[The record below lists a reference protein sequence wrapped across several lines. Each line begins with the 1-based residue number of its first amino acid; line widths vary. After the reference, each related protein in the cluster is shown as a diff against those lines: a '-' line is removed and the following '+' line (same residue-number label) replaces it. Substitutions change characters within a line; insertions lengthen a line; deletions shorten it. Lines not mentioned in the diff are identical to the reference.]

1 MTKRIIILILF
12 FSILSQ
18 LVIVDDLKA
27 NTAEQRL
34 IEVEKQLQ
42 AVANQIKQYEGEK
55 TNLEKAILSNDSALN
70 QVNSELAEVQAR
82 LVKAEEAL
90 AEALAGYDQSLENLA
105 AVQQN
110 IIQEQ
115 TKLGKIKNEIT
126 DVKDELFETQK
137 NLNLA
142 KEDLQEQAVELYIN
156 GVMSPSTAL
165 FIDLNELSDFLAALG
180 YASSIVDSAYE
191 IVEQL
196 NAFERLAETQ
206 TEFLTIREEERE
218 TSITNLQEEEE
229 KKNQISIEAEEFA
242 DDVERKKNIVESE
255 KRQVENKKARVLAE
269 RQKAQKLLNQA
280 NQQLEKLDKEHADLE
295 KLEDAIQADIDR
307 LMSVGGVAPGK
318 LSWPITGSYVSS
330 GYKWRRLGGTTS
342 FHGAIDIPSSTG
354 TPIKAAAGGV
364 VIVARY
370 YGAAGRTVFID
381 HGGGMTTLYF
391 HMNKIYVSVGQ
402 TVVTGDVIGSVG
414 TTGRTTGPHLHFEV
428 RLKNP
433 SSVNCSRPYLD
444 PTSRGRMNPYCF
456 LDG

>member
-1 MTKRIIILILF
+1 MSKRIIIPILF
-12 FSILSQ
+12 FSLLIQ
-18 LVIVDDLKA
+18 LVVVDDLNA
-27 NTAEQRL
+27 NTAEERL

-42 AVANQIKQYEGEK
+42 AVANQINQYEGEK
-55 TNLEKAILSNDSALN
+55 TNLEKDILANDSAIK
-70 QVNSELAEVQAR
+70 QVNSELAQVQAR
-82 LVKAEEAL
+82 LVQAEEAL
-90 AEALAGYDQSLENLA
+90 GEALAGYDQSLENLA

-126 DVKDELFETQK
+126 DVKEQLFDTQK
-137 NLNLA
+137 SLNIA

-180 YASSIVDSAYE
+180 YASSIVDSAYA

-206 TEFLTIREEERE
+206 TEFLTVREVERE

-229 KKNQISIEAEEFA
+229 KKNEISIEAEEFA
-242 DDVERKKNIVESE
+242 DDVEKKKNIVESE
-255 KRQVENKKARVLAE
+255 KRQVENKKAKVLAE

-342 FHGAIDIPSSTG
+342 FHGAIDIPSNTG

-391 HMNKIYVSVGQ
+391 HMNKIYVSVGE

-428 RLKNP
+428 RVKNP
-433 SSVNCSRPYLD
+433 SSVGCSRPYLD

-456 LDG
+456 LD

>member
-1 MTKRIIILILF
+1 MSKRIIILILF

-55 TNLEKAILSNDSALN
+55 TNLEKAILSNDSALK
-70 QVNSELAEVQAR
+70 QVNSELAQVQAR

-90 AEALAGYDQSLENLA
+90 EEALAGYDQSLENLA

-142 KEDLQEQAVELYIN
+142 KEDLLEQAVELYIN

-255 KRQVENKKARVLAE
+255 IRQVENKKARVLSE

-391 HMNKIYVSVGQ
+391 HMNRIYVSVGQ

>member
-1 MTKRIIILILF
+1 MNKRIIILILF

-55 TNLEKAILSNDSALN
+55 TNLEKAILSNDSALK
-70 QVNSELAEVQAR
+70 QVNSELAQVQAR

-90 AEALAGYDQSLENLA
+90 EEALAGYDQSLENLA